1 MPLDHENL
9 IPLFQKKDKQF
20 SVKYRMLLE
29 RYHRESENIS
39 QPSNI
44 PNISFVKFTNLP
56 IPIIVKQQITKD
68 GEESFNLM
76 IAKFS

>member
-1 MPLDHENL
+1 
-9 IPLFQKKDKQF
+9 
-20 SVKYRMLLE
+20 MLLE

-56 IPIIVKQQITKD
+56 IPIIVEQQITKD